1 MRAAVLR
8 QPGAAISVDDVDLAP
23 LEPGM
28 VRVRLAASG
37 LCHSDL
43 SVADGTLP
51 LPLPAVLGHEGAGI
65 VAEVGPDVTGLQPGD
80 RVVLSWAVPC
90 RACRPCLRG
99 RPELCDTGMDHAF
112 TRTHGTLDGADVWA
126 VFGTGTLAEQT
137 VVPAAAAIRIGEEA
151 PLDLAALVGCAVL
164 TGVGAAVN
172 TAGIRPGD
180 TVAVIG
186 CGGVGLATVQG
197 ARLAGAATIVA
208 VDRAAGRLP
217 LATANGATH
226 VVDASAADPVE
237 AVRELTGG
245 RGVDHAVEA
254 VGRSATIEA
263 AYAMATRGGTVTVV
277 GAGAAD
283 DPVTFG
289 AMGLMA
295 DAKVLQG
302 CVYGGADPARDIPW
316 ILDLAAQGRLDLEAL
331 VTARVG
337 LDRIDDAVAAMRA
350 AEGARTLVTFPT
362 GDRP

>member
-1 MRAAVLR
+1 VRAAVLEQVGGPIR
-8 QPGAAISVDDVDLAP
+8 VADVELSPPG
-23 LEPGM
+23 PGM
-28 VRVRLAASG
+28 VRVDVAASG

-65 VAEVGPDVTGLQPGD
+65 VTEVGPGVESHRPGD

-90 RACRPCLRG
+90 RSCRPCLRG

-112 TRTHGTLDGADVWA
+112 TRTHGTLDGTDLWA

-137 VVPAAAAIRIGEEA
+137 VVPAAAAIPIGEEA

-186 CGGVGLATVQG
+186 CGGVGLAAVQG
-197 ARLAGAATIVA
+197 ARLAGAATVIA

-217 LATANGATH
+217 LAEANGATH
-226 VVDASAADPVE
+226 TVDASAGDPVE

-245 RGVDHAVEA
+245 RGVDQAIEA

-289 AMGLMA
+289 AMALMA

-331 VTARVG
+331 VSARVG

-350 AEGARTLVTFPT
+350 AEGARTLITFPA

>member
-1 MRAAVLR
+1 VRAAVLER
-8 QPGAAISVDDVDLAP
+8 VGGPILVADVDLAAP
-23 LEPGM
+23 GPGM
-28 VRVRLAASG
+28 VRVDIAASG

-51 LPLPAVLGHEGAGI
+51 LPLPTVLGHEGAGT
-65 VAEVGPDVTGLQPGD
+65 VTEVGPGVTGLQPGH

-112 TRTHGTLDGADVWA
+112 TRTHGTLDGEQVWA

-137 VVPAAAAIRIGEEA
+137 VVPAAAAIRIGDEA

-164 TGVGAAVN
+164 TGVGAVVN
-172 TAGIRPGD
+172 TARVAPGD

-186 CGGVGLATVQG
+186 CGGVGLAAIQG
-197 ARLAGAATIVA
+197 ARLAGAGSIIA

-217 LATANGATH
+217 LAMANGATH
-226 VVDASAADPVE
+226 TVDASSAEPVE

-277 GAGAAD
+277 GAGAVD
-283 DPVTFG
+283 DPVTFP

-302 CVYGGADPARDIPW
+302 CVYGGADPARDVPW

-337 LDRIDDAVAAMRA
+337 LDRIDDAVSAMRA

-362 GDRP
+362 GARP